1 MKYRI
6 IASAIC
12 ISVTLGG
19 CGSFAGRHGI
29 DSGYAYIDS
38 HEYAKA
44 LASFESAEENG
55 EDACLIHRGKG
66 IAYLYCDENEQ
77 AAQELLA
84 SLAEDDGIVDDMDF
98 DTNYYLAEAYM
109 RLDDFNR
116 AKGIYDAIL
125 SLRDKDPTAYYL
137 RGVCEL
143 KAGGDEDKKSAD
155 ADFTNAIRL
164 NSKDYSMIVMI
175 YKAYAEN
182 GDEEKAKTILQHALE
197 SDEKTMS
204 NFEKGEMYFYLG
216 NDAEAQNYLS
226 KANKES
232 GGHDTK
238 ESVVL
243 LLGQSYERQQQ
254 YDYAISVYKEYLKN
268 NSKSANISNQLG
280 MCQVSKGRF
289 YLDSGNEDEAANAFG
304 EAIISFDG
312 GIQLND
318 NAVQQ
323 ALMFNKIC
331 AYEYSGD
338 FESAYKL
345 MKDYMTMY
353 PLDKAAK
360 DEMTFLETR

>member
-323 ALMFNKIC
+323 ALMFNKIF

-338 FESAYKL
+338 FESAKKL
-345 MKDYMTMY
+345 MSDYMTMY

>member
-6 IASAIC
+6 IAGAIC
-12 ISVTLGG
+12 ISVTLSG

-29 DSGYAYIDS
+29 DAGFAYIDS

-44 LASFESAEENG
+44 LASFEKAEEDG
-55 EDACLIHRGKG
+55 EDACLVHRGKG
-66 IAYLYCDENEQ
+66 IAYLYSDKDEE
-77 AAQELLA
+77 AAQEFLA

-109 RLDDFNR
+109 KLEDFNR

-143 KAGGDEDKKSAD
+143 KAGDGEEKSAD
-155 ADFTNAIRL
+155 ADFTSAIRL
-164 NSKDYSMIVMI
+164 NDKDYSMIVMI

-182 GDEEKAKTILQHALE
+182 GELDKAKNILQQAL
-197 SDEKTMS
+197 DNGEKTMS

-226 KANKES
+226 KANKEN
-232 GGHDTK
+232 GGHDAK

-243 LLGQSYERQQQ
+243 LLGRSYERLQQ
-254 YDYAISVYKEYLKN
+254 YDYAISVYKEYLKS

-280 MCQVSKGRF
+280 MCQINKGKF
-289 YLDSGNEDEAANAFG
+289 YLDSGNDEEAGNAFG
-304 EAIISFDG
+304 EAIVTFDAAIG
-312 GIQLND
+312 LND
-318 NAVQQ
+318 SAVQQ
-323 ALMFNKIC
+323 ALMFNRIC
-331 AYEYSGD
+331 AYEYKGD
-338 FESAYKL
+338 FAGAKSL
-345 MKDYMTMY
+345 MDEYMQIY
-353 PLDKAAK
+353 PLDKVAA
-360 DEMTFLETR
+360 DEGIFLKTR